1 MDPILAKLLDYGVLG
16 LAAFVLGLVVFRLA
30 KFIVGKFE
38 EAQAKCET
46 DRQRMAAKLDEKDA
60 VIIAQSNKCI
70 ASIDENTKVTKELCT
85 EIRIRRTENTPPK
98 GNHT

>member
-1 MDPILAKLLDYGVLG
+1 VLVLG
-16 LAAFVLGLVVFRLA
+16 YCLYRLA
-30 KFIVGKFE
+30 MFIVGKFE

-85 EIRIRRTENTPPK
+85 EIRTRRAENTPPK
-98 GNHT
+98 GHHT